1 VIVKTIKKLK
11 SKENRTMLY
20 KDMALML
27 ALFFNPFGFDAVQY
41 SLLLLTGSLWKA
53 NFVLY
58 CIAGLFF
65 GLYIWFTKPSGN
77 MGKWGR
83 QVRLDKITEKLK
95 KVQEKIHFH
104 DSIYLSNEIYK
115 EWKNSVK

>member
-1 VIVKTIKKLK
+1 
-11 SKENRTMLY
+11 
-20 KDMALML
+20 ML

-65 GLYIWFTKPSGN
+65 GLYIWFTKRLSKFGN
-77 MGKWGR
+77 
-83 QVRLDKITEKLK
+83 TE
-95 KVQEKIHFH
+95 
-104 DSIYLSNEIYK
+104 
-115 EWKNSVK
+115 